1 MITIINSGYG
11 NFKSVK
17 NMIGKIGFK
26 CLLTNDYDQIIEDTD
41 DILGDIHDT
50 MQDIEST
57 RRVIL
62 EINYN

>member
-1 MITIINSGYG
+1 MKQFYISLGNDYGNYG
-11 NFKSVK
+11 NF
-17 NMIGKIGFK
+17 
-26 CLLTNDYDQIIEDTD
+26 DYDDILEDTD
-41 DILGDIHDT
+41 DILGDIDDT